1 MWLGAHED
9 ARRAAMNRLKD
20 KARFNLQKASVLL
33 LESPSHGL
41 DITAQILGALGVQKP
56 HRCKTPDDA
65 LKFAK
70 NVTFDLIIC
79 DGGLPF
85 GGAYD
90 FVSNLRRS
98 PLEPNRYC
106 PVILVAGH
114 TPASMVGQARDC
126 GANFVIAKPISPR
139 VLLERILWMGQESR
153 AFVELESYVGPD
165 RRFHQLDE
173 MSGNFGRRRDDKDA
187 KGVQDLAEAPELDP
201 IHQSQAVGG
210 LT

>member
-1 MWLGAHED
+1 
-9 ARRAAMNRLKD
+9 MNRLKD

-41 DITAQILGALGVQKP
+41 DITAQILAALGVQRP

-70 NVTFDLIIC
+70 NLTFDLILC

-98 PLEPNRYC
+98 NLEPNRYC

-114 TPASMVGQARDC
+114 TPISMVGQARDC

-153 AFVELESYVGPD
+153 SFIELDSYVGPD
-165 RRFHQLDE
+165 RRFHKPDE
-173 MSGNFGRRRDDKDA
+173 GAAKFGRRREDREVQ
-187 KGVQDLAEAPELDP
+187 GVQALDEPPAAEPP
-201 IHQSQAVGG
+201 NQTQAVEVQ
-210 LT
+210 